1 MMFSATGSGQGLCIP
16 AQYVLARGR
25 GDMSRLYLENGSKEK
40 VTTAHDSFKCCPEW
54 IPTGA
59 MQLL

>member
-1 MMFSATGSGQGLCIP
+1 MFSATGSGQGLCIP
-16 AQYVLARGR
+16 AQYVSARGR
-25 GDMSRLYLENGSKEK
+25 GDMSRLYLENSSKENLS
-40 VTTAHDSFKCCPEW
+40 TANFLWRPEW